1 MTYRIEVD
9 GEICIS
15 SGRCV
20 AEYPDRFRFSHEE
33 GDEEVAEGVPG
44 APPLPD
50 DAALRLA
57 RSCPS
62 SALMVFDADTGEE
75 IDIFA
80 S

>member
-1 MTYRIEVD
+1 MSYRIEVD

-20 AEYPDRFRFSHEE
+20 AEHPEVFRF
-33 GDEEVAEGVPG
+33 DDDEVAETVPG
-44 APPLPD
+44 APTLPD
-50 DAALRLA
+50 DVTLRLA

-62 SALMVFDADTGEE
+62 SALLVFDAQTGDEV
-75 IDIFA
+75 DVFA

>member
-9 GEICIS
+9 GEICMS

-20 AEYPDRFRFSHEE
+20 AEDPERFRFD
-33 GDEEVAEGVPG
+33 DEEVAETVPG

-50 DAALRLA
+50 DSALRLA

-62 SALMVFDADTGEE
+62 GALLVFDADTGEE
-75 IDIFA
+75 IDVFGM
-80 S
+80 